1 MTFITKIEH
10 FDSINKKIC
19 YNFVS
24 QYFMEVSENCFHCG
38 QGIEKERIL
47 FDEKTFCCNGC
58 KSVYEILNTNNLTN
72 FYELNKRAGIRPGDE
87 NTSQF
92 DYLDTPE
99 IFEKVT
105 DFSEGDTSLVTF
117 KIPVIHCSSCIW
129 LLESLH
135 TLNKNI
141 KYSQVNFTR
150 KTLQISFNH
159 KELKLSELANF
170 LTNLGYK
177 PAISLETADK
187 NVDHLDKSL
196 LVKFAIAGFAFG
208 NGMFLAFPEYI
219 GGEDYWMEHYKGL
232 FRTLMFL
239 LACPVVFYSASDYY
253 KSAWYG
259 LKNKIVNIDVPI
271 VLGILVLFGR
281 SVYEIATDYGP
292 GYFDTLCGLLFFMLM
307 GKIFQKRTYNALSYD
322 RDYKSFYPIAVT
334 KVDFNGKQDNI
345 LLSEI
350 KVGDRILVRNQEI
363 IPVDAILISGEGNID
378 NSFITGES
386 VSISKQPGD
395 KIFAGGKQIGS
406 SLELEVIKNVDQ
418 SYLTQLWNKEAFKKH
433 ETGLD
438 TLTNNISK
446 YFTFII
452 LGIALISGIY
462 WSFIDLEKMF
472 QVISAILIIACPCA
486 LALSAPFTFGHIMRI
501 LGRNKFYV
509 KDTLTIEKIAKLDTV
524 VFDKTGTITQRKKSN
539 IRYEGAEISEFDL
552 LNIKTLLKN
561 SNHPLS
567 KSLYEFVDVSD
578 DYFPVEN
585 FTEISGK
592 GYEAEVRSNRYKIG
606 SAKYNGQESK
616 NLETA
621 VYISKNNEYVGKFIF
636 KNEYRKNLKVLFSRL
651 TTYKIFILS
660 GDNASEE
667 NQLKELIPNCEGMA
681 FNQNPE
687 DKLNYIQELQAR
699 NLKVAMLG
707 DGLNDAGALKQ
718 SNVGIAISDDTNTFT
733 PSSDVIMDG
742 DKVVHLDH
750 YLNVCKGS
758 ITIVKMTFII
768 SFLYNIVGLSYAV
781 TGHMHPLFAAIIM
794 PISSI
799 TVVTFTTLST
809 WILGRKYF
817 RKHA

>member
-1 MTFITKIEH
+1 MK
-10 FDSINKKIC
+10 
-19 YNFVS
+19 
-24 QYFMEVSENCFHCG
+24 VSENCFHCG

-58 KSVYEILNTNNLTN
+58 KSVYEILNANNLNN

-87 NTSQF
+87 NSGQF

-105 DFSEGDTSLVTF
+105 DFSEGNTSLVTF

-135 TLNKNI
+135 TLNKSI

-159 KELKLSELANF
+159 NELKLSELANF

-177 PAISLETADK
+177 PVISLETADK
-187 NVDHLDKSL
+187 NIEHLDKSL
-196 LVKFAIAGFAFG
+196 LVKFAIAAFAFG

-232 FRTLMFL
+232 FRALMCL
-239 LACPVVFYSASDYY
+239 LAIPVVVYSASDYY

-271 VLGILVLFGR
+271 VLGIIVLFGR
-281 SVYEIATDYGP
+281 SLYEVATDYGP
-292 GYFDTLCGLLFFMLM
+292 GYFDTLCGLLFFMLL

-334 KVDFNGKQDNI
+334 KVDFDGKQDNI

-350 KVGDRILVRNQEI
+350 KIGDRILVRNQEI
-363 IPVDAILISGEGNID
+363 IPVDAILINGEGNID

-386 VSISKQPGD
+386 ATISKQPGD

-438 TLTNNISK
+438 TLTNNVSK

-462 WSFIDLEKMF
+462 WYFIDLDKMF

-509 KDTLTIEKIAKLDTV
+509 KDTITIEKIAKLDTL
-524 VFDKTGTITQRKKSN
+524 VFDKTGTITHRKKSN
-539 IRYEGAEISEFDL
+539 ITYEGAEIKDFDL

-567 KSLYEFVDVSD
+567 KSLYEFIEVND
-578 DYFPVEN
+578 DYYLVEN
-585 FTEISGK
+585 FREISGK
-592 GYEAEVRSNRYKIG
+592 GYEAMVRGNLYKVG
-606 SAKYNGQESK
+606 SAKYNNQNSK

-621 VYISKNNEYVGKFIF
+621 VYISKNNEFIGKFIF
-636 KNEYRKNLKVLFSRL
+636 KNEYRENLKNLFKKLSGYNV
-651 TTYKIFILS
+651 FILS
-660 GDNASEE
+660 GDNSSEE
-667 NQLKELIPNCEGMA
+667 IQLKELIPAYKGMA
-681 FNQNPE
+681 FNQSPE
-687 DKLNYIQELQAR
+687 DKLNYIKTLQDQ

-718 SNVGIAISDDTNTFT
+718 SNVGIAIADDTNSFT
-733 PSSDVIMDG
+733 PSSDVIMNG
-742 DKVVHLDH
+742 EKVVHLDK

-758 ITIVKMTFII
+758 MTIVKMTFII
-768 SFLYNIVGLSYAV
+768 SFLYNVVGLSYAV
-781 TGHMHPLFAAIIM
+781 TGHMHPLFAALIM
-794 PISSI
+794 PASSI
-799 TVVTFTTLST
+799 TVVSFTTLST

-817 RKHA
+817 KKHA

>member
-1 MTFITKIEH
+1 M
-10 FDSINKKIC
+10 
-19 YNFVS
+19 
-24 QYFMEVSENCFHCG
+24 VSENCFHCG

-58 KSVYEILNTNNLTN
+58 KSVYEILNINNLTN
-72 FYELNKRAGIRPGDE
+72 FYELNKKAGIRPSDDSS
-87 NTSQF
+87 SQF
-92 DYLDTPE
+92 EYLDTPE

-105 DFSEGDTSLVTF
+105 DFSEGNTSLITF

-135 TLNKNI
+135 TLNDDI

-150 KTLQISFNH
+150 KTLQVSFNH
-159 KELKLSELANF
+159 NNLKLSELAKF
-170 LTNLGYK
+170 LNNLGYK
-177 PAISLETADK
+177 PVINLETAEK

-196 LVKFAIAGFAFG
+196 LIKLAIAGFAFG

-219 GGEDYWMEHYKGL
+219 GGEDFWMEHYKGL
-232 FRTLMFL
+232 FRSLTFL
-239 LACPVVFYSASDYY
+239 LAIPVVFYSASDYY

-271 VLGILVLFGR
+271 VLGIFVLFGR
-281 SVYEIATDYGP
+281 SAYEVISGYGP
-292 GYFDTLCGLLFFMLM
+292 GYFDTLCGLLFFMLL
-307 GKIFQKRTYNALSYD
+307 GKIFQKRTYSALSYD

-334 KVDFNGKQDNI
+334 KVDFEGKQKNI

-350 KVGDRILVRNQEI
+350 KVGDRILVRNQEL
-363 IPVDAILISGEGNID
+363 IPVDAILINGEGNID

-386 VSISKQPGD
+386 ESISKQPGD

-418 SYLTQLWNKEAFKKH
+418 SYLTQLWNKEAFKKY

-452 LGIALISGIY
+452 LGITLVAGIY
-462 WSFIDLEKMF
+462 WSFIDMEKMF
-472 QVISAILIIACPCA
+472 QVVSAILIIACPCA

-509 KDTLTIEKIAKLDTV
+509 KDTLTIEKIAKIDTL
-524 VFDKTGTITQRKKSN
+524 VFDKTGTITHRKKTN
-539 IRYEGAEISEFDL
+539 IKYDGLEISDFDL

-567 KSLYEFVDVSD
+567 KSLYEFIEVND
-578 DYFPVEN
+578 DYYPVEK
-585 FTEISGK
+585 FQEISGK
-592 GYEAEVRSNRYKIG
+592 GYEAHIRGSIYKIG
-606 SAKYNGQESK
+606 SAKYNNQESK

-621 VYISKNNEYVGKFIF
+621 VYISKNDEFLGKFIF
-636 KNEYRKNLKVLFSRL
+636 KNEYREHLKNLFKTL
-651 TTYKIFILS
+651 TDYKIFILS
-660 GDNASEE
+660 GDNSSEE
-667 NQLKELIPNCEGMA
+667 NQLKDIIPNCQAMA
-681 FNQNPE
+681 FNQSPE
-687 DKLNYIQELQAR
+687 DKLNYIKELQDK
-699 NLKVAMLG
+699 NLKVIMLG

-718 SNVGIAISDDTNTFT
+718 SNVGIAISDDTNSFT
-733 PSSDVIMDG
+733 PSSDVIMNG
-742 DKVVHLDH
+742 DKVVDLDK

-781 TGHMHPLFAAIIM
+781 TGHMDPLFAAIIM

-799 TVVTFTTLST
+799 TVVTFTTIST
-809 WILGRKYF
+809 WILGRKHF
-817 RKHA
+817 KKAA

>member
-1 MTFITKIEH
+1 MK
-10 FDSINKKIC
+10 
-19 YNFVS
+19 
-24 QYFMEVSENCFHCG
+24 VSENCFHCG

-58 KSVYEILNTNNLTN
+58 KSVYEILNANNLTN

-87 NTSQF
+87 NSGQF

-105 DFSEGDTSLVTF
+105 DFSEGNTSLVTF

-135 TLNKNI
+135 TLNENI

-159 KELKLSELANF
+159 NELKLSELANF

-177 PAISLETADK
+177 PVISLETADK
-187 NVDHLDKSL
+187 NVEHLDKSL
-196 LVKFAIAGFAFG
+196 LVKFAIAAFAFG

-232 FRTLMFL
+232 FRALMCL
-239 LACPVVFYSASDYY
+239 LAIPVVVYSASDYY

-271 VLGILVLFGR
+271 VLGIIVLFGR
-281 SVYEIATDYGP
+281 SLYEVATDYGP
-292 GYFDTLCGLLFFMLM
+292 GYFDTLCGLLFFMLL

-334 KVDFNGKQDNI
+334 KVDFDGKQDNI

-350 KVGDRILVRNQEI
+350 KIGDRILVRNQEI
-363 IPVDAILISGEGNID
+363 IPVDAILINGEGNID

-386 VSISKQPGD
+386 ATISKQPGD

-438 TLTNNISK
+438 TLTNNVSK

-462 WSFIDLEKMF
+462 WYFIDLDKMF

-509 KDTLTIEKIAKLDTV
+509 KDTITIEKIAKLDTI
-524 VFDKTGTITQRKKSN
+524 VFDKTGTITHRKKSN
-539 IRYEGAEISEFDL
+539 ITYQGTEIKEFDL

-567 KSLYEFVDVSD
+567 KSLYDFIEVND
-578 DYFPVEN
+578 DYYQVEH
-585 FTEISGK
+585 FREISGK
-592 GYEAEVRSNRYKIG
+592 GYEAMVRGNLYKIG
-606 SAKYNGQESK
+606 SAKYNNQDSK

-621 VYISKNNEYVGKFIF
+621 VYISKNNEFIGKFIF
-636 KNEYRKNLKVLFSRL
+636 KNEYRENLKNLFKKL
-651 TTYKIFILS
+651 TGYRVFILS
-660 GDNASEE
+660 GDNSSEE
-667 NQLKELIPNCEGMA
+667 SQLKELIPGYKGMA

-687 DKLNYIQELQAR
+687 DKLNYIKNLQDQ
-699 NLKVAMLG
+699 NFKVAMLG

-718 SNVGIAISDDTNTFT
+718 SNVGIAIADDTNSFT
-733 PSSDVIMDG
+733 PSSDVIMNG
-742 DKVVHLDH
+742 EKVVHLDK

-758 ITIVKMTFII
+758 MTIVKMTFII
-768 SFLYNIVGLSYAV
+768 SFLYNVVGLSYAV
-781 TGHMHPLFAAIIM
+781 TGHMHPLFAALIM
-794 PISSI
+794 PASSI
-799 TVVTFTTLST
+799 TVVSFTTLST
-809 WILGRKYF
+809 WILGRKHF
-817 RKHA
+817 KKHA

>member
-1 MTFITKIEH
+1 MK
-10 FDSINKKIC
+10 
-19 YNFVS
+19 
-24 QYFMEVSENCFHCG
+24 VSENCFHCG
-38 QGIEKERIL
+38 QEIEKERIS
-47 FDEKTFCCNGC
+47 FDEKIFCCTGC
-58 KSVYEILNTNNLTN
+58 KSVYEILNTNNLSN
-72 FYELNKRAGIRPGDE
+72 FYELNKKAGIRPSDDDA
-87 NTSQF
+87 SQF

-99 IFEKVT
+99 IFERLT
-105 DFSEGDTSLVTF
+105 DFSEGNTSLVTF

-135 TLNKNI
+135 TLHPDIN
-141 KYSQVNFTR
+141 YSQVNFTR

-159 KELKLSELANF
+159 NQLKLSDVAKF

-187 NVDHLDKSL
+187 GEENLDKSL
-196 LVKFAIAGFAFG
+196 LVKLAIAGFAFG

-219 GGEDYWMEHYKGL
+219 GGEDVWMQHYKGL
-232 FRTLMFL
+232 FRILMFIL
-239 LACPVVFYSASDYY
+239 SIPVVFYSASDYY

-271 VLGILVLFGR
+271 VLGIFVLFSR

-292 GYFDTLCGLLFFMLM
+292 GYFDTLCGLLFFMLL
-307 GKIFQKRTYNALSYD
+307 GKMFQKRTYSSLSYD

-350 KVGDRILVRNQEI
+350 KIGDRILVRNQEI
-363 IPVDAILISGEGNID
+363 IPVDAILINGKGNID

-386 VSISKQPGD
+386 ASISKNPGD

-438 TLTNNISK
+438 TLINNISK

-452 LGIALISGIY
+452 LGIAIISGTY
-462 WSFIDLEKMF
+462 WYFIDLETMF
-472 QVISAILIIACPCA
+472 QVISAVLIIACPCA
-486 LALSAPFTFGHIMRI
+486 LALSSPFTFGHIMRI

-509 KDTLTIEKIAKLDTV
+509 KDTLTIEKIAKVDTL
-524 VFDKTGTITQRKKSN
+524 VFDKTGTITHRKKSN
-539 IRYEGAEISEFDL
+539 IKYEGSEIQEFDL
-552 LNIKTLLKN
+552 LNIKTLVKN

-567 KSLYEFVDVSD
+567 KSLYEFLNVQDE
-578 DYFPVEN
+578 YFPVDHFE
-585 FTEISGK
+585 EISGK
-592 GYEAEVRSNRYKIG
+592 GYSGNIRGNIYKIG

-621 VYISKNNEYVGKFIF
+621 VYVSKNDQFLGKFIF
-636 KNEYRKNLKVLFSRL
+636 KNEYRENLKKLFTKL
-651 TTYKIFILS
+651 TQYKIFILS
-660 GDNASEE
+660 GDNSSEE
-667 NQLKELIPNCEGMA
+667 DQLKKIIPNCSAMA
-681 FNQNPE
+681 FNQSPE
-687 DKLNYIQELQAR
+687 NKLDYIQNLQ
-699 NLKVAMLG
+699 NDGSKVMMLG

-718 SNVGIAISDDTNTFT
+718 SNVGVAISDDSNSFT
-733 PSSDVIMDG
+733 PSSDVIMNG
-742 DKVVHLDH
+742 EKVTQLND
-750 YLNVCKGS
+750 YLSVCKGS
-758 ITIVKMTFII
+758 INIVKSTFVI
-768 SFLYNIVGLSYAV
+768 SFLYNIIGLSFAV
-781 TGHMHPLFAAIIM
+781 TGNMSPLFAAIIM

-799 TVVTFTTLST
+799 SVITFTTVST
-809 WILGRKYF
+809 WILGK
-817 RKHA
+817 KHFKKSA